1 MIREYATRY
10 YEPASRAV
18 TKRLADGG
26 ALGKTLES
34 WESRLTRHW
43 PALRFGHLEA
53 TARADAWD
61 ISVEVY
67 LDEIVTAGAMPY
79 AKLFDATKVDPKY
92 DDHDIMMLGARMSAY
107 RATMKGGP
115 LAFVVT
121 GGRTHEAIQR
131 YINLASADRAVAV
144 FTTAPEARA
153 WLDAQPKPD

>member
-1 MIREYATRY
+1 MPIRWEVLHA
-10 YEPASRAV
+10 EKLLLV
-18 TKRLADGG
+18 TGEG
-26 ALGKTLES
+26 TVTLK
-34 WESRLTRHW
+34 
-43 PALRFGHLEA
+43 
-53 TARADAWD
+53 D
-61 ISVEVY
+61 VEVY

-121 GGRTHEAIQR
+121 GGRTHEAIPR
-131 YINLASADRAVAV
+131 YINLASAARADAD
-144 FTTAPEARA
+144 FTTAPAARA